1 MKNLI
6 PLLALLLILTS
17 AKPFSESNKVW
28 LHTQIKRGP
37 TVPDKV
43 VTNFNSLV
51 SLLMENNGFGTNY
64 TTNVTWTHYHGQ
76 WIGEGTVTVNG
87 GGGAGIWI
95 QAYYKSNGTYLN
107 ASYSIL

>member
-6 PLLALLLILTS
+6 VLSVMLLALSFATTS
-17 AKPFSESNKVW
+17 SSGAINLVNKQ
-28 LHTQIKRGP
+28 TKQGP

-43 VTNFNSLV
+43 VTDFNGLV
-51 SLLMENNGFGTNY
+51 SVLMDNNGFGSNY

-95 QAYYKSNGTYLN
+95 QAYYKANGKYLN
-107 ASYSIL
+107 AFYRIL